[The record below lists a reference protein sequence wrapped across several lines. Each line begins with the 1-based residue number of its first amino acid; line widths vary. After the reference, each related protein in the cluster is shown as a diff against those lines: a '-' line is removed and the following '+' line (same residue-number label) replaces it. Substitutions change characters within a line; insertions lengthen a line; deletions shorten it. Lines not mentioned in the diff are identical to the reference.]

1 MTHKISLQRIVNKIA
16 IMLFICLI
24 SSCLC
29 NFGYSQ
35 TTTIILIR
43 HAEKDTT
50 APGSTMMKAD
60 PPLSIAGIKRAE
72 RLPDILKDYQP
83 DSIYTTNYV
92 RTKATIEPLAKKY
105 KITPILY
112 DPKELGS
119 LAEKLIHSNGK
130 TVVVAGH
137 SNTTPMLVNLI
148 LKENKYANLEDSV
161 YNQFWIIT
169 ITNGKL
175 ADKIVRY

>member
-1 MTHKISLQRIVNKIA
+1 MTQKKSFQRIVNKIS
-16 IMLFICLI
+16 IMLLICLI
-24 SSCLC
+24 FNNLS
-29 NFGYSQ
+29 NYGYSQ

-60 PPLSIAGIKRAE
+60 PPLSIAGMKRAE

-92 RTKATIEPLAKKY
+92 RTKETIGPLAKKY
-105 KITPILY
+105 KISPILY
-112 DPKELGS
+112 DPKDLGS
-119 LAEKLIHSNGK
+119 LAEKLIHINRK
-130 TVVVAGH
+130 TVLVAGH

-169 ITNGKL
+169 ITNGKFS
-175 ADKIVRY
+175 DKVVRY

>member
-1 MTHKISLQRIVNKIA
+1 MTQKISFQRSANKIS
-16 IMLFICLI
+16 IMILI
-24 SSCLC
+24 LLIFNSLT

-60 PPLSIAGIKRAE
+60 PPLSVAGKRRAE

-92 RTKATIEPLAKKY
+92 RTKSTVEPLAQKY
-105 KITPILY
+105 HLPPILY
-112 DPKELGS
+112 DPKDLGS
-119 LAEKLIHSNGK
+119 LAEKLIHLNGK

-169 ITNGKL
+169 IANGKL
-175 ADKIVRY
+175 TDKVISY